1 MENIGY
7 QTIALVLESWDGVR
21 RAYKGKHYEKE
32 FGKVLIDKF
41 IELQPR
47 SKSFYKG
54 EEMMNKHA
62 DGIVHLLD
70 SILQMLGPDVEF
82 IQEILSQVGKRHA
95 KMGVKAAFFPF
106 LGQSLV
112 WALKETV
119 GDSLTDEHKEAWNEV
134 YDSISSEIVKE
145 ILNAW
150 NRMYGINDTFVYYV
164 NIRNE
169 SLSNLVWCI

>member
-41 IELQPR
+41 VELQPR
-47 SKSFYKG
+47 SKAFYKG
-54 EEMMNKHA
+54 EDMMNKHA
-62 DGIVHLLD
+62 DGVVHLLD

-82 IQEILSQVGKRHA
+82 IQEILSQVGTRHA
-95 KMGVKAAFFPF
+95 KMGVNVTFFPF
-106 LGQSLV
+106 LGQSLL
-112 WALKETV
+112 WALEQAI
-119 GDSLTDEHKEAWNEV
+119 GDNMTSEHKEAWDEV
-134 YDSISSEIVKE
+134 YDAISSEIVKA

-150 NRMYGINDTFVYYV
+150 
-164 NIRNE
+164 
-169 SLSNLVWCI
+169 WCSERKALLYHDECVK